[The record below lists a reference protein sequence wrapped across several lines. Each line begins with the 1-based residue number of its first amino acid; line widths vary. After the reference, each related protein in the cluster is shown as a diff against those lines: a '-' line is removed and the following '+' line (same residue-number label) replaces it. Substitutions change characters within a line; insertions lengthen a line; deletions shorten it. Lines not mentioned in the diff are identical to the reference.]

1 MGLMIW
7 YVIAALG
14 VLLYFIGEGTTEGFT
29 FASQQRRK
37 NNKIIRDAHAD
48 KQSKGFLS
56 YHVYRVC
63 FENLGMVMTIVS
75 AFFIR
80 INIFAFTWFMLGW
93 MGVGIF
99 IYERMFNWVSYG
111 IPFPKKSDYDLGEHI
126 NFRRTWKLDFWI
138 LGIGII
144 LIVTY
149 FVFMI

>member
-1 MGLMIW
+1 
-7 YVIAALG
+7 
-14 VLLYFIGEGTTEGFT
+14 
-29 FASQQRRK
+29 
-37 NNKIIRDAHAD
+37 
-48 KQSKGFLS
+48 
-56 YHVYRVC
+56 
-63 FENLGMVMTIVS
+63 MTIVS